1 MDRQCKL
8 CASRSAVTLERIAN
22 GSSVAVCLECATRL
36 RAGMTR
42 RSKVE
47 LVEQRLLQ
55 PQPPVAARAPREQ
68 RSSPQRTA
76 TPGNSARAPAAPNT
90 DATKRIC
97 IECRKNQPP
106 GKQRVCSSCRR
117 RRRKKRS
124 RELAKL
130 HGQELARAHKNRK
143 NAKGNP
149 CFTARQV
156 RGRIV
161 QGGLPSL
168 GKRG

>member
-1 MDRQCKL
+1 M
-8 CASRSAVTLERIAN
+8 A
-22 GSSVAVCLECATRL
+22 
-36 RAGMTR
+36 R

-55 PQPPVAARAPREQ
+55 PQPLVAARAPREQ
-68 RSSPQRTA
+68 KSSPQRTG
-76 TPGNSARAPAAPNT
+76 TPGNSVRTPAAPNT

-97 IECRKNQPP
+97 VVCRKNQPP
-106 GKQRVCSSCRR
+106 GKKRVCSSCRR
-117 RRRKKRS
+117 RRQKKRS

-130 HGQELARAHKNRK
+130 KSKKET
-143 NAKGNP
+143 KGNP
-149 CFTARQV
+149 CLTARQV